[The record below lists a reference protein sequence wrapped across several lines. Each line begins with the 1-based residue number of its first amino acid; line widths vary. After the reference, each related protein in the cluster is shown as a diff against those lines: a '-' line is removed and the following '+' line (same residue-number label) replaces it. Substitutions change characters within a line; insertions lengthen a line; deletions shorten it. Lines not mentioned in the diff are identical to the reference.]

1 MLINLNEDILRQIIR
16 EAVKDNV
23 TYKWANMDIDYPAKG
38 RTAKK
43 ISKDEFEEHL
53 KDFYEK
59 YCRDD
64 DYWRGKYDRNKRL
77 KPSTF
82 INGALKYNKKIP
94 KKLRDDLNEIEHD
107 EENMEAIG
115 DIQIT
120 NGIPYIQ
127 GCVGGD
133 WESAIFFVLYWD
145 GKDIRG
151 YIPTKGNSFDRFRKI
166 ALGNDDEKDIEFLER
181 VRCKPSDGTHSVNYN
196 KEECLKDFKHRIGV
210 LK

>member
-16 EAVKDNV
+16 EAVKENV

-77 KPSTF
+77 KPGTF

-115 DIQIT
+115 L
-120 NGIPYIQ
+120 
-127 GCVGGD
+127 C
-133 WESAIFFVLYWD
+133 
-145 GKDIRG
+145 
-151 YIPTKGNSFDRFRKI
+151 
-166 ALGNDDEKDIEFLER
+166 IE
-181 VRCKPSDGTHSVNYN
+181 
-196 KEECLKDFKHRIGV
+196 
-210 LK
+210 

>member
-16 EAVKDNV
+16 EAVKENV

-77 KPSTF
+77 KPGTF
-82 INGALKYNKKIP
+82 INGALKYNRKIP

-133 WESAIFFVLYWD
+133 WE
-145 GKDIRG
+145 
-151 YIPTKGNSFDRFRKI
+151 
-166 ALGNDDEKDIEFLER
+166 
-181 VRCKPSDGTHSVNYN
+181 
-196 KEECLKDFKHRIGV
+196 
-210 LK
+210 

>member
-1 MLINLNEDILRQIIR
+1 
-16 EAVKDNV
+16 
-23 TYKWANMDIDYPAKG
+23 MDIDYPAKG

-77 KPSTF
+77 KPGTF

-107 EENMEAIG
+107 EKNMEAIG

-133 WESAIFFVLYWD
+133 WESAIFLYYI
-145 GKDIRG
+145 GMVRIYVDIYRLKG
-151 YIPTKGNSFDRFRKI
+151 IHSIDLEKSPLVMMTKKI
-166 ALGNDDEKDIEFLER
+166 SNFL
-181 VRCKPSDGTHSVNYN
+181 
-196 KEECLKDFKHRIGV
+196 KE
-210 LK
+210 